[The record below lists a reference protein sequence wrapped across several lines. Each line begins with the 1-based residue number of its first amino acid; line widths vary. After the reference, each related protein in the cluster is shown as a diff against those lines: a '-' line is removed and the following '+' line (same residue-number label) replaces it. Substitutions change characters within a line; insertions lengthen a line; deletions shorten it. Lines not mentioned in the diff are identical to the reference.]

1 MMIMMN
7 AHTFRRRFKVSP
19 NRAAHGQAFRPVLRS
34 FGAALMLAAALL
46 AAGCEESVDPI
57 IGSEYPFTL
66 WGFMNSGAD
75 TQYVRVFPITGD
87 IGFDTTSVIDA
98 RVFSTDLTSGEQR
111 EWTYKKVGFDS
122 LGSGHVFWS
131 PFRAEFEHRYR
142 LEVSRSDGAASS
154 VEVTVPPEVEI
165 EVDVY
170 LQGVSIPIRIEG
182 DTPNLVG
189 PKVTYHAINVP
200 PSNAWPPWTPIFPP
214 VLHSVTVPYD
224 DELRTT
230 TDGWRLMVNM
240 VNDTAAVF
248 GDFRAN
254 CLITSR
260 RFSAPNVWLRSMEFS
275 VVAADSMWRPPGGV
289 FDPNVLAVPGTM
301 SNVENG
307 YGFFGAG
314 QGIRY
319 EWEPA
324 PEAREQAGYS
334 FANRCQRMPSDTDMC
349 RHPPIPCIGE
359 NYEDVWTLWLR

>member
-1 MMIMMN
+1 M
-7 AHTFRRRFKVSP
+7 FRRRLKLIKSG
-19 NRAAHGQAFRPVLRS
+19 NAGDLALGPVVLWV
-34 FGAALMLAAALL
+34 GVTVILAAAFL
-46 AAGCEESVDPI
+46 AVGCEESVDPI

-75 TQYVRVFPITGD
+75 TQHVRIFPISGD

-98 RVFSTDLTSGEQR
+98 RVFSTDLTTGEER
-111 EWTYKKVGFDS
+111 EWQYERVRFDT

-131 PFRAEFEHRYR
+131 PFRADFEHRYR
-142 LEVSRSDGAASS
+142 LEVVRSDGAASS
-154 VEVTVPPEVEI
+154 VEVTVPPEVDI

-200 PSNAWPPWTPIFPP
+200 PSNAWPIGTPIFPP

-224 DELRTT
+224 DELRTMN
-230 TDGWRLMVNM
+230 DGWRLTVNM

-254 CLITSR
+254 CLITSQR
-260 RFSAPNVWLRSMEFS
+260 YSAPNVWLRSMEFS
-275 VVAADSMWRPPGGV
+275 VVAADSTWRPPGGV
-289 FDPNVLAVPGTM
+289 FDPDVLAVPGTM

-314 QGIRY
+314 QGIRH
-319 EWEPA
+319 EWAPS
-324 PEAREQAGYS
+324 PEAREHAGYS
-334 FANRCQRMPSDTDMC
+334 FAARCERMATDSDMC
-349 RHPPIPCIGE
+349 RHPPIPCFGE

>member
-1 MMIMMN
+1 MPGVPGGGSLRPLI
-7 AHTFRRRFKVSP
+7 RRLGVI
-19 NRAAHGQAFRPVLRS
+19 VV
-34 FGAALMLAAALL
+34 MAAAFLV
-46 AAGCEESVDPI
+46 AGCEESVDPI

-75 TQYVRVFPITGD
+75 TQYVRVFPISGD
-87 IGFDTTSVIDA
+87 IGFDSTSSLDA
-98 RVFSTDLTSGEQR
+98 RVFSTDLTTGEQR
-111 EWTYKKVGFDS
+111 EWDYKTVRFDS

-142 LEVSRSDGAASS
+142 LEVVRSDGAASV
-154 VEVTVPPEVEI
+154 VEVTVPPEVDVEL
-165 EVDVY
+165 DVY

-189 PKVTYHAINVP
+189 PKVTYNAINVP
-200 PSNAWPPWTPIFPP
+200 PSNAWPPGTPIFPP

-230 TDGWRLMVNM
+230 SDGWRLTVNM

-254 CLITSR
+254 CLITSP

-275 VVAADSMWRPPGGV
+275 VVAADSAWRPPGGV

-307 YGFFGAG
+307 YGFYGAG
-314 QGIRY
+314 QGIRH
-319 EWEPA
+319 EWAPT
-324 PEAREQAGYS
+324 PEAREQAGYN
-334 FANRCQRMPSDTDMC
+334 FGARCQRMPSDTDMC